1 MEHSYI
7 NNVHVSSYSK

>member
-7 NNVHVSSYSK
+7 TLVLVLL